1 MSLALGQQ
9 ASTAQQQQALS
20 QPTPQQVT
28 DPDYNPF
35 SVRPFIA
42 GIEAP
47 KNPTGRSSATLERV
61 STRAAGSSPKPK
73 GVIRVRVGDLA
84 RVRGQEDNVVQGIG
98 LVIGLQGSG
107 DSGTAMR
114 EALRNLN
121 RTQNINLNLGDISSS
136 NAAIVL
142 VQASLPASVKP
153 GRKID
158 VRVSSLYDCESLVG
172 GVLVQTLLT
181 DMTGTVVYASAE
193 GPITTGAFSA
203 GGEAATVT
211 KNHLTVGR
219 IPNGGKVERAV
230 KSEIVNEHGTIFL
243 DLMTLKGSYENSV
256 RITEAINEVFPGA
269 AESLDA
275 MTVSVQVPPGVIKS
289 EHIRFLT
296 DILERE
302 IVPAT
307 NARIIINERTG
318 VIIMGEDVRITPGA
332 IAQGSLTIKVAN
344 SPEASQPQAGS
355 NGSTEVLPRDDV
367 TVTEEVNPV
376 QLINGAVTL
385 EEVVEIMNLL
395 GASPRDMIQI
405 LQSMAQQGMLHADIL
420 VL

>member
-1 MSLALGQQ
+1 MSLALLQQ
-9 ASTAQQQQALS
+9 SAL
-20 QPTPQQVT
+20 TPQQLQ

-35 SVRPFIA
+35 KVRPFIA

-47 KNPTGRSSATLERV
+47 ANPTGKSSAILERV
-61 STRAAGSSPKPK
+61 STRSPGSSAKPS
-73 GVIRVRVGDLA
+73 GVIKVRVGDLA
-84 RVRGQEDNVVQGIG
+84 RVRGQEENVVQGIG
-98 LVIGLQGSG
+98 LVIGLQGTG

-121 RTQNINLNLGDISSS
+121 RTHNINLNPGDIASS

-142 VQASLPASVKP
+142 VQATLPASVKP

-172 GVLVQTLLT
+172 GTLVQTLLT
-181 DMTGTVVYASAE
+181 EMTGTVVYASAE
-193 GPITTGAFSA
+193 GPISTGAFSA
-203 GGEAATVT
+203 SSEAASVS

-230 KSEIVNEHGTIFL
+230 ESKLVNEHGAIFL
-243 DLMTLKGSYENSV
+243 DLMTLKGSFENSV
-256 RITEAINEVFPGA
+256 RISESINELFPNSA
-269 AESLDA
+269 LSLDA
-275 MTVSVQVPPGVIKS
+275 MTVSVDVPPGIKPS
-289 EHIRFLT
+289 DHVSFLSK
-296 DILERE
+296 ILARE
-302 IVPAT
+302 IIPAT

-318 VIIMGEDVRITPGA
+318 VIVMGEDVRITPGV
-332 IAQGSLTIKVAN
+332 IGQGSLTIKVA
-344 SPEASQPQAGS
+344 STPEVSQPQAGS
-355 NGSTEVLPRDDV
+355 LGTTETVPRDEL
-367 TVTEEVNPV
+367 TVTEEVNPL
-376 QLINGAVTL
+376 QLVNGAVTL

>member
-1 MSLALGQQ
+1 MSVALLQQ
-9 ASTAQQQQALS
+9 ASLS
-20 QPTPQQVT
+20 PEQLQ

-35 SVRPFIA
+35 KVRPFIA

-47 KNPTGRSSATLERV
+47 QNPGGKSSATLERV
-61 STRAAGSSPKPK
+61 TTRSAGASAKPK
-73 GVIRVRVGDLA
+73 GIIRVRVGDLA

-98 LVIGLQGSG
+98 LVVGLQGTG

-121 RTQNINLNLGDISSS
+121 RTHNINLDVGAISSS

-153 GRKID
+153 GRKVD

-172 GVLVQTLLT
+172 GTLLQMLLT
-181 DMTGTVVYASAE
+181 DMSGTVVYASAE
-193 GPITTGAFSA
+193 GPITTGAFS
-203 GGEAATVT
+203 GGTENASVV

-230 KSEIVNEHGTIFL
+230 ESQIVNEHGSLFL

-269 AESLDA
+269 AQAMDA
-275 MTVSVQVPPGVIKS
+275 MTVAVELPPDVTKRD
-289 EHIRFLT
+289 HLTFLT
-296 DILERE
+296 QILARE

-332 IAQGSLTIKVAN
+332 IAQGSLTIKVA
-344 SPEASQPQAGS
+344 STPEVSQPQAGS
-355 NGSTEVLPRDDV
+355 QGETQVVPRDEV
-367 TVTEEVNPV
+367 TVIEEVNPV